1 MQLRIIYIF
10 FSLFFFNYSILLGQN
25 TVSKTQSEL
34 DKAHDKKFTTHEL
47 SKTQDELF
55 QYTIYNIEKAQINK
69 THHWFLQLVSLEN
82 EPLNFAT
89 ITLEGYLKS
98 DPSVKFKYGNA
109 VFPLCTEGKYI
120 IGFVKVQQAGTW
132 VLQAHINNF
141 GIEDQITH
149 EIEIAKRSSHF

>member
-1 MQLRIIYIF
+1 MQLRIISIF
-10 FSLFFFNYSILLGQN
+10 FCLFFFNNFLLFGQKA
-25 TVSKTQSEL
+25 VSKTQAEL

-47 SKTQDELF
+47 FKTQDELF

-89 ITLEGYLKS
+89 ITLEGHLKS

-120 IGFVKVQQAGTW
+120 IGFVKVQQAGIW

-141 GIEDQITH
+141 GVQDQITH
-149 EIEIAKRSSHF
+149 EIEIFKRSSHF